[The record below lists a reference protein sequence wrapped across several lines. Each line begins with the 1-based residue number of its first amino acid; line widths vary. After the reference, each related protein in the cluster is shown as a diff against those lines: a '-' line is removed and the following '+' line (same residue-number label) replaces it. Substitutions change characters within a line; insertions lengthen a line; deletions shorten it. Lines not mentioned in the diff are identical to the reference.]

1 MNTDV
6 AGVREGDTLRQAGH
20 RMRELGVAVLPV
32 YGADGRRQG
41 TVSRDMIV
49 RRIAVGGDPRV
60 VTVGELAPVPVPPR
74 PPQRARAALTARPP
88 AGASQPRPARGGTA
102 RPGTARPDR
111 GEQAPGTP
119 GVSAPRTPGWLP

>member
-1 MNTDV
+1 MGTEV
-6 AGVREGDTLRQAGH
+6 AGVRDGDTLRQAGH

-60 VTVGELAPVPVPPR
+60 VTVGELAPGPA
-74 PPQRARAALTARPP
+74 RARQRAALTA
-88 AGASQPRPARGGTA
+88 GAADGANAS
-102 RPGTARPDR
+102 
-111 GEQAPGTP
+111 
-119 GVSAPRTPGWLP
+119 RTPGWLP

>member
-6 AGVREGDTLRQAGH
+6 TGVREGDTLRQAGH

-49 RRIAVGGDPRV
+49 RRIAVGGDPQV
-60 VTVGELAPVPVPPR
+60 VTVGELAPAPVPPR
-74 PPQRARAALTARPP
+74 QRQRAALTGGVP
-88 AGASQPRPARGGTA
+88 AGASRPGQAGAGTA
-102 RPGTARPDR
+102 QAAGRRPEP
-111 GEQAPGTP
+111 GEGGHPGAS
-119 GVSAPRTPGWLP
+119 GSRTPGWLP

>member
-1 MNTDV
+1 MGTDV
-6 AGVREGDTLRQAGH
+6 AGVRDGDTLRQAGH

-60 VTVGELAPVPVPPR
+60 VTVGELAPAPVPPR
-74 PPQRARAALTARPP
+74 QR
-88 AGASQPRPARGGTA
+88 PRPRAGEGGRA
-102 RPGTARPDR
+102 
-111 GEQAPGTP
+111 
-119 GVSAPRTPGWLP
+119 GVSASRTPGWLP